1 MYSVGTYPREALF
14 LHLKEAT
21 RSCKDYTIRGFN
33 NYDDLLASLESHY
46 GGEQKIIRA
55 KNNNELEV
63 LHKMKMVKRQL
74 VKLGYEQKLDK
85 FSISGM
91 AKSCFSIATRNHFAT
106 KLAERSFE
114 LAGEDEITEGAYSMD
129 FWNFVELRIKS
140 LQNFETMLEKEHKQ
154 RDFTPSTNSYKR
166 ERYRDSRSGERYR
179 DSRSGREYGS
189 RADREAGKTLLNYSK
204 PSIQA
209 CQYQDCLS
217 SEHRTYQ
224 CPKLVGANVN
234 DAIRSAAKSKLCLSC
249 LRTADPYPKRPV
261 FKYKTPQGDT
271 IVDVHCDSCMFQKMK
286 LNRGICKHAVEE
298 IEENEDDN
306 LIFDGGKSEDEQT
319 SSGDDQP
326 SEGEAYFYKLTDCE
340 PHHRIST
347 LQLGLASGAD
357 STKLKVLPQFLR
369 STLHN
374 HQKT

>member
-114 LAGEDEITEGAYSMD
+114 LAGEDEITEGAY
-129 FWNFVELRIKS
+129 LK
-140 LQNFETMLEKEHKQ
+140 HK
-154 RDFTPSTNSYKR
+154 N
-166 ERYRDSRSGERYR
+166 
-179 DSRSGREYGS
+179 
-189 RADREAGKTLLNYSK
+189 LLVFHL
-204 PSIQA
+204 
-209 CQYQDCLS
+209 LS
-217 SEHRTYQ
+217 
-224 CPKLVGANVN
+224 
-234 DAIRSAAKSKLCLSC
+234 
-249 LRTADPYPKRPV
+249 
-261 FKYKTPQGDT
+261 
-271 IVDVHCDSCMFQKMK
+271 
-286 LNRGICKHAVEE
+286 
-298 IEENEDDN
+298 
-306 LIFDGGKSEDEQT
+306 
-319 SSGDDQP
+319 
-326 SEGEAYFYKLTDCE
+326 YFYFPLSR
-340 PHHRIST
+340 HILGFFIS
-347 LQLGLASGAD
+347 GG
-357 STKLKVLPQFLR
+357 
-369 STLHN
+369 HN
-374 HQKT
+374 WIHIWGK